1 MDNLGHSIIIAYDWQ
16 IVDVGF
22 KRILDILMEHL
33 SFLDNTPSS
42 NTTLVSSFENKLDAT
57 RDKMVL
63 QIRRLDVPGTPNQ
76 HRVVRNGIQVMPK
89 EFIDDPQGSA
99 DRLEK
104 PENVD
109 KILPD
114 GIDFTI
120 HEYYAP
126 TTRVIFILGT

>member
-1 MDNLGHSIIIAYDWQ
+1 M
-16 IVDVGF
+16 
-22 KRILDILMEHL
+22 
-33 SFLDNTPSS
+33 
-42 NTTLVSSFENKLDAT
+42 ENKFDAT
-57 RDKMVL
+57 RDTLAL
-63 QIRRLDVPGTPNQ
+63 QIRRLEIPVTPYQ

-89 EFIDDPQGSA
+89 EYIDDPQGSA

-114 GIDFTI
+114 VIDLVI

-126 TTRVIFILGT
+126 TTRVIFILGTLAWIEFYTNDGMLNYS